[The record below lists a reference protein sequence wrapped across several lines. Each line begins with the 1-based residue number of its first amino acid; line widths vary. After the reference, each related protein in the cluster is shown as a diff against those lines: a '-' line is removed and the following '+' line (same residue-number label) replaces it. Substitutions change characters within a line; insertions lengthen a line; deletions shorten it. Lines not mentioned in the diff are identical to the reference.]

1 MRDVL
6 LPHAQRDQFA
16 GGGEAPVGAV
26 GLGTGGA
33 GMQNLADADSRA
45 LGGGLGTFTGEG
57 TDADE
62 PFGLEDCEQLAEML
76 IAGGAEA
83 LAFGRGKLVR
93 GDIASA
99 FVAEGERAIVG
110 DEMFAE
116 KSVRRA
122 EATGEEFPQAAA
134 TDFRAGAGKAGDR
147 PFRVRLGRLR
157 HGGGDTQPIA
167 RGGDLAEGNTSL
179 DHPEGTRVHPQKN
192 HALGRMPKAAEVFL
206 VRGPSVCERIVNV
219 RNGRA
224 KPQPANVVGE
234 LTRGGDQSG
243 AVGG

>member
-33 GMQNLADADSRA
+33 GMQNLSDADSRA

-62 PFGLEDCEQLAEML
+62 PFGLENFQQLAKML

-93 GDIASA
+93 GDIATTL
-99 FVAEGERAIVG
+99 VTEGERTIVG

-116 KSVRRA
+116 KSVRRGKTA
-122 EATGEEFPQAAA
+122 GEEFPQAAA

-206 VRGPSVCERIVNV
+206 VRGPSVCERIINV
-219 RNGRA
+219 RDRRA
-224 KPQPANVVGE
+224 KPQPPDAVGK
-234 LTRGGDQSG
+234 LTRGGNQGG